1 VGLSRSSG
9 TDLRDARA
17 TREAIGATRPDVVYH
32 LAALS
37 SVGRSWDDPAAVLAD
52 NADMALSVLEGIRHE
67 APRARVV
74 LVSSGEVYGAPA
86 EVPVR
91 ESAPLRPQNPYAVS
105 KATVDL
111 LGGLYADA
119 HGLAVVIARA
129 FNHAGP
135 GQGDTFALSSFARQ
149 IAEGAD
155 VIRTGRLT
163 TRRDFTDVRDVVR
176 AYRML
181 AEDGVPGEAYNVCSG
196 RSVAISELVGYLAEA
211 AEREITH
218 GEDPARV
225 RAHEVADLYGSPEKL
240 RAATGWE
247 PGIPI
252 ARTAADALAWW
263 AEHLRNARTP
273 N

>member
-1 VGLSRSSG
+1 
-9 TDLRDARA
+9 
-17 TREAIGATRPDVVYH
+17 
-32 LAALS
+32 
-37 SVGRSWDDPAAVLAD
+37 
-52 NADMALSVLEGIRHE
+52 
-67 APRARVV
+67 V
-74 LVSSGEVYGAPA
+74 LVSSGEVYGAPT

-91 ESAPLRPQNPYAVS
+91 ETAPLRPQNPYAVS
-105 KATVDL
+105 KATTDL

-119 HGLAVVIARA
+119 YGLEVVVARA

-181 AEDGVPGEAYNVCSG
+181 AESGTPGEAYNVCSG
-196 RSVAISELVGYLAEA
+196 RSVAISELVGRLAEA
-211 AEREITH
+211 AGREIRH
-218 GEDPARV
+218 EEDPARV

-240 RAATGWE
+240 RSATGWE
-247 PGIPI
+247 PEIPM

-263 AEHLRNARTP
+263 TERLRTTQS
-273 N
+273 